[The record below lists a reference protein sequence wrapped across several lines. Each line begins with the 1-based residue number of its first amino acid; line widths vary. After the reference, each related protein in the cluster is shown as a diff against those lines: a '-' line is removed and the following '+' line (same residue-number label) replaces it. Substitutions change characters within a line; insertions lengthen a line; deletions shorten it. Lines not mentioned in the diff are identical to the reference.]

1 MAVIKITEMPASI
14 NLGHKMENDTGIIQ
28 IDVSEWDALY
38 PGCVYHIT
46 VQRPNETGNWPAT
59 GVTHAD
65 GVLTWLVP
73 NTVTSIDGQGSLVIH
88 CTIGGKEKNTG
99 SCWYF
104 VGAGHDAM
112 GEAPEP
118 VADWIA
124 DAAAKLGEVDHF
136 IGETIAATE
145 SANTATGHANN
156 ATLAANNAAELAN
169 AKAGLANNAAALAST
184 KAGEANSAATSA
196 NNAADR
202 ANTIAGT
209 MEGIAPLWADAEI
222 SVTPL
227 EPYETP
233 TAAITQ
239 DENGTHFDLG
249 IPDGRTYFAT
259 FEINYE
265 TGMLEM
271 TTPDGYDG
279 PVFTYNED
287 TGMLEVT
294 I

>member
-1 MAVIKITEMPASI
+1 MYTIDNLEAVIP
-14 NLGHKMENDTGIIQ
+14 LGQQGESGATSVTFDISAWVT
-28 IDVSEWDALY
+28 LY
-38 PGCVYHIT
+38 PAGVYSLTYVRPGETT
-46 VQRPNETGNWPAT
+46 VYPEQAGAVAT
-59 GVTHAD
+59 ATVDDVTT
-65 GVLTWLVP
+65 LTWTPSDAVLDVAG
-73 NTVTSIDGQGSLVIH
+73 NGTVVIH
-88 CTIGGKEKNTG
+88 CTEDDVEKRSAMT
-99 SCWYF
+99 SYY
-104 VGAGHDAM
+104 VALGHAAM
-112 GEAPEP
+112 GEAPDP
-118 VADWIA
+118 VADWIEDA
-124 DAAAKLGEVDHF
+124 TSKLAEVDPALGLAAA
-136 IGETIAATE
+136 
-145 SANTATGHANN
+145 
-156 ATLAANNAAELAN
+156 ATLAANNAA
-169 AKAGLANNAAALAST
+169 
-184 KAGEANSAATSA
+184 
-196 NNAADR
+196 DR
-202 ANTIAGT
+202 ADTIAGT

>member
-1 MAVIKITEMPASI
+1 MAVIKITEMPSSI

-145 SANTATGHANN
+145 SANTATG
-156 ATLAANNAAELAN
+156 LANNAAELAN
-169 AKAGLANNAAALAST
+169 AKAGLANDAAALAST

>member
-1 MAVIKITEMPASI
+1 MAVIKITEMPSSI
-14 NLGHKMENDTGIIQ
+14 NLGHKKENDTGIIQ

-145 SANTATGHANN
+145 SANTATG
-156 ATLAANNAAELAN
+156 LANNAAELAN
-169 AKAGLANNAAALAST
+169 AKAGLANDAAALAST

-202 ANTIAGT
+202 ADTIAGT

>member
-1 MAVIKITEMPASI
+1 MYTIDNLEAVIP
-14 NLGHKMENDTGIIQ
+14 LGQQGESGATSVTFDISAWVT
-28 IDVSEWDALY
+28 LY
-38 PGCVYHIT
+38 PAGVYSLTYVRPGETT
-46 VQRPNETGNWPAT
+46 VYPEQAGAVAT
-59 GVTHAD
+59 ATVDDVTT
-65 GVLTWLVP
+65 LTWTPSDAVLDVAG
-73 NTVTSIDGQGSLVIH
+73 NGTVVIH
-88 CTIGGKEKNTG
+88 CTEDDVEKRSAMT
-99 SCWYF
+99 SYY
-104 VGAGHDAM
+104 VALGHAAA
-112 GEAPEP
+112 GEAPDP
-118 VADWIA
+118 VADWIE
-124 DAAAKLGEVDHF
+124 DATSKLAEVDPAL
-136 IGETIAATE
+136 GLAA
-145 SANTATGHANN
+145 G
-156 ATLAANNAAELAN
+156 ATLAANTAAELAN
-169 AKAGLANNAAALAST
+169 AKAGLANDAAALAST

-202 ANTIAGT
+202 ADTIAGT